1 MKLSPKDVSTLV
13 SRALREDLGE
23 GDLTSRILPNNS
35 SVNAR
40 IVAKQKL
47 LLCGTS
53 VVREVFSRKGCTITL
68 SEKEGSL
75 VRSGTPVARI
85 RGRVRDLLSA
95 ERVALNFL
103 QHMSGVATLTAEYVK
118 RAGEARIYDTRK
130 TLPGLRVLQKYA
142 VKCGGG
148 WNHRMGLYDQVLIKD
163 NHLEVLS
170 EEELSQRLSRMPRP
184 IEIEAATEKQA
195 LSFARLPVDIILL
208 DNFSPVRLRKLV
220 RAVRKVNSKV
230 ILEAS
235 GGVNLKTVRAIGRT
249 GVDRISVGAITHSV
263 PAVDFSLL
271 I

>member
-1 MKLSPKDVSTLV
+1 MKLSPKAISSIV
-13 SRALREDLGE
+13 SRALREDIGA

-35 SVNAR
+35 SVDAK
-40 IVAKQKL
+40 IIAKQKT
-47 LLCGTS
+47 LLCGTP
-53 VVREVFSRKGCTITL
+53 VLREVFSRKGCSLTL
-68 SEKEGSL
+68 LAKEGAL
-75 VRSGTPVARI
+75 VRSGTAVARI
-85 RGRVRDLLSA
+85 RGRVRDVLVA

-118 RAGEARIYDTRK
+118 KAGSARIYDTRK
-130 TLPGLRVLQKYA
+130 TLPGLRTLQKYA

-163 NHLEVLS
+163 NHLEILRKGELS
-170 EEELSQRLSRMPRP
+170 ERLSQMPRP

-195 LSFARLPVDIILL
+195 LTFASLPIDIILL

-220 RAVRKVNSKV
+220 REIRKVNRKV

-235 GGVNLKTVRAIGRT
+235 GGVNLKTVRAIGRS

-263 PAVDFSLL
+263 LASDFSLKL
-271 I
+271 